1 MKIYLASSW
10 RNPAQSEVLLALR
23 NAGHMVYDFKNPKAG
38 DNGFSWKEAGLPLS
52 EEGTVTPRQLQKGLE
67 HSRAVDG
74 FQNDF
79 GAMQWADAGVLL
91 LPSGR
96 SAHLEAGWMAGAGKP
111 VFVLAPEKTVAQR
124 IEPELMY
131 GLLEKKIHLRT
142 EDVIAALYDMEQESE
157 HLKYGG

>member
-10 RNPAQSEVLLALR
+10 RNAAQAEVLQELR
-23 NAGHMVYDFKNPKAG
+23 NAGHTVYDFKNPKEG
-38 DNGFSWKEAGLPLS
+38 DTGFGWKQVGIATAADGS
-52 EEGTVTPRQLQKGLE
+52 VTPRELEQGLS
-67 HSRAVDG
+67 HPRAVDG

-91 LPSGR
+91 LPCGR

-111 VFVLAPEKTVAQR
+111 VFVLAPENTVAAR

-131 GLLEKKIHLRT
+131 GLLEPRIFLSA
-142 EDVIAALYDMEQESE
+142 EQLIVALYDMEYAS
-157 HLKYGG
+157 HVRSA